1 MEIHRLGIKVFA
13 ADPGSIATTG
23 FIPIFHG
30 WIQKQALENHLLI
43 DLHNYSH
50 IHRGPGILLVAQEGN
65 FSIDSAGGQLGLL
78 YYRKRRGHGTPQD
91 HLASIVRSA
100 LQACSLLE
108 AEPTLKGQL
117 RFRTDELHIIANDR
131 LLAPNDNATL
141 AELKPV
147 VSSVFEQLLKGADF
161 SMSRISKD
169 PRERFAVRVQ
179 TNQAADVKTLL
190 SRIS

>member
-1 MEIHRLGIKVFA
+1 MEIQRLGIKVFA
-13 ADPGSIATTG
+13 ADPGSISTTA

-43 DLHNYSH
+43 DIHNYSH
-50 IHRGPGILLVAQEGN
+50 IHQGPGILLVAQEGN
-65 FSIDSAGGQLGLL
+65 FSIDSAGGQLGLS
-78 YYRKRRGHGTPQD
+78 YYRKQPGHGAPQD

-108 AEPTLKGQL
+108 AEPALIGQL

-131 LLAPNDNATL
+131 LLAPNDDATL

-147 VSSVFEQLLKGADF
+147 VSSVFERLLKRADF
-161 SMSRISKD
+161 SISRISKG
-169 PRERFAVRVQ
+169 PRDRFAVRVQ
-179 TNQAADVKTLL
+179 TNQAEDVKTLL
-190 SRIS
+190 SRLG

>member
-1 MEIHRLGIKVFA
+1 MEIHRFGIKVFA
-13 ADPGSIATTG
+13 HDPGSISTIS
-23 FIPIFHG
+23 FIPILHG

-50 IHRGPGILLVAQEGN
+50 IHQGPGILLVAQEGN
-65 FSIDSAGGQLGLL
+65 FSIDSAGGKLGLL
-78 YYRKRRGHGTPQD
+78 YYRKQPGYGAPQD

-108 AEPTLKGQL
+108 AEPALNGRL

-131 LLAPNDNATL
+131 LLAPNDDATL
-141 AELKPV
+141 AELKPIV
-147 VSSVFEQLLKGADF
+147 LSVFERLLKRADF
-161 SMSRISKD
+161 SISRISRD

-190 SRIS
+190 SRLP

>member
-13 ADPGSIATTG
+13 ADPGSISTTD

-43 DLHNYSH
+43 DIHNYSH
-50 IHRGPGILLVAQEGN
+50 IHQGPGILLVAQEGN

-78 YYRKRRGHGTPQD
+78 YYRKQPGHD
-91 HLASIVRSA
+91 ALASIVRSA

-108 AEPTLKGQL
+108 AEQF
-117 RFRTDELHIIANDR
+117 RFRTDEFQIIANDR
-131 LLAPNDNATL
+131 LLAPNDDATL

-147 VSSVFEQLLKGADF
+147 ISSVFERLLKGADF
-161 SMSRISKD
+161 SISRISKD

-179 TNQAADVKTLL
+179 TNQAAGVKTLL
-190 SRIS
+190 SRLG